1 MSERTENPQETVKTE
16 EPRSVNPLVRYINA
30 FLNII
35 DDIILIM
42 VAFGI
47 IVVAALLMI
56 EAVTDFIFY
65 TAHSISHIIS
75 DLMFVLI
82 IMELFRQVLRQLNR
96 HIFTLNPFLY
106 IGVIA
111 SIRGLLLT
119 QMKIG
124 MGEAEWESGVIQLV
138 VHSVIVLILVIC
150 LFFYTRCKVK
160 EEA

>member
-1 MSERTENPQETVKTE
+1 MEKIKQPESAKESYFISRINHW
-16 EPRSVNPLVRYINA
+16 LVY
-30 FLNII
+30 L

-42 VAFGI
+42 VAIGI
-47 IVVAALLMI
+47 IGVAILLAV

>member
-1 MSERTENPQETVKTE
+1 MSERREETREAPKGE
-16 EPRSVNPLVRYINA
+16 EFRVTSPLIRAINK

-35 DDIILIM
+35 DDIILIF

-47 IVVAALLMI
+47 IVVAALLML

-65 TAHSISHIIS
+65 TEHSISHIIS

-96 HIFTLNPFLY
+96 HIFSLNPFLY

-124 MGEAEWESGVIQLV
+124 MGEAEWESGVIQLA
-138 VHSVIVLILVIC
+138 VHSVIVLVLVIC
-150 LFFYTRCKVK
+150 LFFYTRCKTK
-160 EEA
+160 EEV